1 MAYAANVQRHS
12 EITYFFIGGKM
23 KKNLNIKTAIWI
35 CGISQA
41 DLARLA
47 NISSEARLS
56 RIING
61 RIKPTEEE
69 ISRLA
74 AALHTHLGKEDFEMF
89 GGHQ

>member
-1 MAYAANVQRHS
+1 
-12 EITYFFIGGKM
+12 M

-74 AALHTHLGKEDFEMF
+74 AVLHTRLGKEDFEMF
-89 GGHQ
+89 GGAQ